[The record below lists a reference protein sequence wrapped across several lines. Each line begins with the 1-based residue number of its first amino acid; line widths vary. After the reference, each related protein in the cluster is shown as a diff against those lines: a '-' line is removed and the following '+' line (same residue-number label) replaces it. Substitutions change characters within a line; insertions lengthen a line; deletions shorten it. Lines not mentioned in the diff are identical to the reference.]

1 MFPMT
6 ITLTTPAQLNAV
18 LLALQPNLQA
28 SDFKSPVV
36 GAAYEE
42 AKERVRINEEINP
55 TFGAAVKA
63 AREAEAKAAA
73 GKSGAA
79 TADTAP
85 SAAEGKTP
93 AAAALAKKDA
103 ETAAELGADAAAPA
117 TTYEDVKKAILE
129 VSKVKGRDAAIKLL
143 GKFGAEKG
151 PDLQSKPETFSK
163 FVAAAKELLS

>member
-6 ITLTTPAQLNAV
+6 ITLNTPAQLNAV
-18 LLALQPNLQA
+18 LAALQPDLQA
-28 SDFKSPVV
+28 SDFKDPAV

-42 AKERVRINEEINP
+42 AKERVRVNEEINP

-63 AREAEAKAAA
+63 AREADAKAAA

-85 SAAEGKTP
+85 SAAADKTL

-103 ETAAELGADAAAPA
+103 ETASELAGGDGTPA
-117 TTYEDVKKAILE
+117 TSYEDVKKAILE

-151 PDLQSKPETFSK
+151 PDLQAKPETFAP
-163 FVAAAKELLS
+163 FVKAAKEMLS